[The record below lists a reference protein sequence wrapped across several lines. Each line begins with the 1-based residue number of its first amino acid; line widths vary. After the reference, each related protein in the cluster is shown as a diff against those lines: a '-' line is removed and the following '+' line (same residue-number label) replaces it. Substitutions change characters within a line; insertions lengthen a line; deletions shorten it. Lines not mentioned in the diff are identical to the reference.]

1 MAPQKPVDPPHPY
14 VTIEDVWRGALPKEC
29 QLVAGAAGSRRE
41 VVWCTALRA
50 RSPALTPL
58 RGGEL
63 LLINPQVLTAV
74 DSRLTLARL
83 LESLAGQGVAGAAV
97 LGRVS
102 PDARRVADANGLP
115 LFALPATVPL
125 DQVEQQ
131 VLRYIVDRRAELHE
145 RAQDLHRQLSE
156 LALAGRGLPALLARL
171 HELTGVPVLLE
182 RESSIDYVG
191 SGERLSESTSA
202 AIAAERPALEEW
214 LREVPLSAFDPP
226 VALRP
231 LLNGQARLIAPILV
245 QGSIAGFLSL
255 LGTDGELGELHRL
268 AVGRAAHACAIELV
282 RARAARD
289 ARDEVEEELLDVLTA
304 GRPGSQQ
311 AARER
316 AKRKGF
322 DVDAPYLVIAAES
335 SEPDRAPKIRLAWER
350 LLATMRSS
358 ALVRAR
364 GDATLA
370 VVSLAGRRVMEPRT
384 LVEQLHRAAR
394 TAAAVPVAVGYG
406 AVRTG
411 TAEIASSAREA
422 EQALTMGRRLFG
434 PDSATAFADL
444 GLYRLLYALQPLPE
458 LRAFRD
464 DALTRL
470 RAKDRG
476 GVLLR
481 TLGAYLATNGSPT
494 DAADRLHL
502 HRNTVLYRLGRI
514 EDLLGVNLRNAE
526 VRLALHLALKIG
538 EVLEE

>member
-1 MAPQKPVDPPHPY
+1 MGPKTPVAPPHPH
-14 VTIEDVWRGALPKEC
+14 VTVDDVWRGALPEGT
-29 QLVAGAAGSRRE
+29 QLVAGNAGTRRE
-41 VVWCTALRA
+41 VVWCTTLRA
-50 RSPALTPL
+50 RQPAFTPL

-63 LLINPQVLTAV
+63 LLIDPQVLSAV
-74 DSRLTLARL
+74 DARLTLARL

-102 PDARRVADANGLP
+102 PEARRAAETHALP
-115 LFALPATVPL
+115 LFALPATLPL

-131 VLRYIVDRRAELHE
+131 VLRFIVDERAQLHE

-182 RESSIDYVG
+182 RDSGLDYVG
-191 SGERLSESTSA
+191 GGRLAESA
-202 AIAAERPALEEW
+202 AALIAQERPALEEW
-214 LREVPLSAFDPP
+214 LREVPLSALDPP

-231 LLNGQARLIAPILV
+231 LAQGQTRLIAPILV

-255 LGTDGELGELHRL
+255 LGSDGELGEMHRL

-304 GRPGSQQ
+304 GRPGTHQ

-322 DVDAPYLVIAAES
+322 DVDANYLVIAAEPA
-335 SEPDRAPKIRLAWER
+335 EPGLAPRIRAAWER
-350 LLATMRSS
+350 QLATMRLS
-358 ALVRAR
+358 ALVRER
-364 GDATLA
+364 GEATLA
-370 VVSLAGRRVMEPRT
+370 LVSLAGRRAPDPRS
-384 LVEQLHRAAR
+384 VVDHLHRAAR
-394 TAAAVPVAVGYG
+394 VTLNTPVALGYG
-406 AVRTG
+406 GVRSG
-411 TAEIASSAREA
+411 ASEVAAGAREA

-434 PDSATAFADL
+434 PDSATAFNDL

-458 LRAFRD
+458 MRAFRD
-464 DALTRL
+464 DALARL
-470 RAKDRG
+470 RAKDRA
-476 GVLLR
+476 GVLLQ

-494 DAADRLHL
+494 DAAERLHL

-514 EDLLGVNLRNAE
+514 EDLLGVDLRNAE
-526 VRLALHLALKIG
+526 VRLSLHLALKIG
-538 EVLEE
+538 EVLEP

>member
-1 MAPQKPVDPPHPY
+1 MASQKSAAPPHPH
-14 VTIEDVWRGALPKEC
+14 VTVEDVWRGALPKDTE
-29 QLVAGAAGSRRE
+29 LVAGAAGSRRE

-50 RSPALTPL
+50 RPPAFTPL

-74 DSRLTLARL
+74 DARLTLARL
-83 LESLAGQGVAGAAV
+83 LESLAGQAVAGAAV

-102 PDARRVADANGLP
+102 PEARKVADAHGLP
-115 LFALPATVPL
+115 LLSLPATTLL
-125 DQVEQQ
+125 DQVEQS
-131 VLRYIVDRRAELHE
+131 VLRYIVDQRAELHE

-171 HELTGVPVLLE
+171 HELTGVPVVLE
-182 RESSIDYVG
+182 RDAAVDYVG
-191 SGERLSESTSA
+191 SGRLSDSTSA
-202 AIAAERPALEEW
+202 AIAAERPELEEW

-226 VALRP
+226 VAVRP
-231 LLNGQARLIAPILV
+231 LLDGQARLVAPILV

-255 LGTDGELGELHRL
+255 LGSDGELGEMHRL

-304 GRPGSQQ
+304 GRPGSHQ

-316 AKRKGF
+316 AKRRGF
-322 DVDAPYLVIAAES
+322 DVDAPYLVIAAEPA
-335 SEPDRAPKIRLAWER
+335 ERGRASKVRAAWER
-350 LLATMRSS
+350 HLATMRSS
-358 ALVRAR
+358 AIVRER

-370 VVSLAGRRVMEPRT
+370 LVSLAGRRALEPKA

-394 TAAAVPVAVGYG
+394 AASGPVALGYG
-406 AVRTG
+406 SVRTG
-411 TAEIASSAREA
+411 TAEIAVGAREA

-434 PDSATAFADL
+434 PDSATAFKNL

-458 LRAFRD
+458 LRKFHE
-464 DALTRL
+464 DALVRL
-470 RAKDRG
+470 SAKDRR
-476 GVLLR
+476 GVLLQ

-514 EDLLGVNLRNAE
+514 EDLLGVDLRNAE

-538 EVLEE
+538 EVLEA